1 MANQAKV
8 KLYDQLIEEGHVE
21 LVDIS
26 NEDETTPFSYLYPHN
41 AIKEELG
48 DEKIGINKVWAFE
61 EQTKGFQRSEVG
73 IRGEGM
79 VKKLILLETTWKQA
93 RNESFKVNEMEQLY

>member
-26 NEDETTPFSYLYPHN
+26 NEDETIPFSYFYSHN
-41 AIKEELG
+41 TMKEELG
-48 DEKIGINKVWAFE
+48 NEKIGINKVWAFE

-79 VKKLILLETTWKQA
+79 ETWVKRLISGTMPPQVKHPTLL
-93 RNESFKVNEMEQLY
+93 

>member
-1 MANQAKV
+1 MVKANKLQKEVQLAQVEMQNILLQINTDWEAIPMANQAKV

-48 DEKIGINKVWAFE
+48 DEKIGINKV
-61 EQTKGFQRSEVG
+61 
-73 IRGEGM
+73 
-79 VKKLILLETTWKQA
+79 
-93 RNESFKVNEMEQLY
+93 

>member
-8 KLYDQLIEEGHVE
+8 KLYDQLIEGHVE

-26 NEDETTPFSYLYPHN
+26 NEDETTPFSYLYSHN

-48 DEKIGINKVWAFE
+48 NEKIGINKV
-61 EQTKGFQRSEVG
+61 
-73 IRGEGM
+73 
-79 VKKLILLETTWKQA
+79 
-93 RNESFKVNEMEQLY
+93 